1 MIILKQNKLEE
12 SDLLKIETIMQKISD
27 DPYAYTLGHSLLD
40 KPRSEVYGFIAGL
53 VKRMNI
59 CQTLGITISNFL
71 DFLIDVE
78 RRYLNNPYHSFY
90 HAVDMVMVLYHF
102 FECYDMSEYLTRMDI
117 AMMIVAALCHDV
129 GHTGKN
135 NQFEVSCKSKL
146 AEEFN
151 NLSVLESNSCKLALE
166 LLDKHD
172 LIRNIE
178 TKSRHYGS
186 PLTRHEFKQSIIKMI
201 LATDMT
207 HHFDLLHNISVL
219 HNVVSKN
226 ALQNKMKPLFSKQ
239 EDAFFYF
246 EKNHFHS
253 KETETITV
261 KSVVEEDTETVT
273 VESVVEEEDRD
284 HPHGLS
290 SLGKSSSKLTQ
301 EERLMLCNIIIH
313 AADVSSPCRPWEL
326 FHKLARLLYV
336 EFSEQAE
343 TEKKLGLPQHMN
355 PLQDNLQTTNM
366 RFIDFVYPYF
376 ENLSVLFPKS
386 FELLDVCSKN
396 REEWSKLSSEP
407 TDLES
412 KVSIKVSMEDC
423 PAHTPFAESGIHTS
437 ESIEKDVEK
446 RSSSPAVSSWQIS
459 STHKRKG
466 EELSSAH
473 IKVMR
478 SNSDSPSRYVDF
490 LI

>member
-1 MIILKQNKLEE
+1 
-12 SDLLKIETIMQKISD
+12 
-27 DPYAYTLGHSLLD
+27 
-40 KPRSEVYGFIAGL
+40 
-53 VKRMNI
+53 
-59 CQTLGITISNFL
+59 
-71 DFLIDVE
+71 
-78 RRYLNNPYHSFY
+78 
-90 HAVDMVMVLYHF
+90 
-102 FECYDMSEYLTRMDI
+102 
-117 AMMIVAALCHDV
+117 
-129 GHTGKN
+129 
-135 NQFEVSCKSKL
+135 
-146 AEEFN
+146 
-151 NLSVLESNSCKLALE
+151 
-166 LLDKHD
+166 
-172 LIRNIE
+172 
-178 TKSRHYGS
+178 
-186 PLTRHEFKQSIIKMI
+186 MI

-226 ALQNKMKPLFSKQ
+226 ALRNKMRPLFPKQ
-239 EDAFFYF
+239 EDAFLYF

-253 KETETITV
+253 KKTETTTV
-261 KSVVEEDTETVT
+261 KSVVEDTETIT
-273 VESVVEEEDRD
+273 VESAVEEEDID

-343 TEKKLGLPQHMN
+343 TEQMLGLPQHMN
-355 PLQDNLQTTNM
+355 LLQDSLQTTNM

-386 FELLDVCSKN
+386 FELLDFCSRN

-412 KVSIKVSMEDC
+412 KVSIKVSMEDH
-423 PAHTPFAESGIHTS
+423 PAHIPFAESGIHTS
-437 ESIEKDVEK
+437 ESAEKDVERK
-446 RSSSPAVSSWQIS
+446 SPSPAASPWRISS
-459 STHKRKG
+459 STHKRKR

-473 IKVMR
+473 MKIMR